1 MYLSGYFHLWSMIV
15 MGSELLRM
23 CPIYTVNTGST
34 FSYALPCVAVSQS
47 PLCCEWVFNQNIH
60 HLLTFKSYLNHRLLT
75 RALQVFSSFC
85 FMEHICPLYLQ
96 NDLKSHEFCLFVF
109 FTGFVFTSLRT
120 VPFTLCYIIYYITD
134 FVWDI
139 NAAFLQLLRLFVVE
153 ADVYRRVHTRDAADI
168 DSDGTIPV
176 WGGKSWC

>member
-75 RALQVFSSFC
+75 CALQVFSSFC

-120 VPFTLCYIIYYITD
+120 VPLLCVTLYII
-134 FVWDI
+134 
-139 NAAFLQLLRLFVVE
+139 LLILFE
-153 ADVYRRVHTRDAADI
+153 ILMQRFFSSSGYLWWRQTCIEECTLGMQRI
-168 DSDGTIPV
+168 
-176 WGGKSWC
+176 